1 MQEKIRKWEEEI
13 LRITEKKEVMIRKY
27 NEDIRSLRKKIEE
40 AEQQLVL
47 ENNQMIA
54 ETVRAIYGEVTR
66 ENLEAFKR
74 LMASMAGQTKEAPET
89 EDGEAFAAS
98 SGNGQR

>member
-13 LRITEKKEVMIRKY
+13 LRITEKKDIMIRKY

-40 AEQQLVL
+40 AEQQMAL

-74 LMASMAGQTKEAPET
+74 LMASMAGKTKGAPET
-89 EDGEAFAAS
+89 EDEEAFAAAS
-98 SGNGQR
+98 WNGR